1 MLENLKIFYKDL
13 IDVSKLTKTENKKIK
28 IFLLIILLNFQ
39 ILFDILIILFFSKYF
54 SQEIG
59 INNILIENLLNYELL
74 FPIFIL
80 LRYLFTYIE
89 KYLTTQL
96 RFDIENNLKTHL
108 LSKIFTK
115 GNLSIS
121 DAYYYVNIIS
131 EQVGSF
137 YATLSLFLSSFIQII
152 IFTVYLAFTNLT
164 IFSVFIAGL
173 ILISIPTVFL
183 TKFGRRNAN
192 DAYLASSEVSDKLE
206 KVLDN
211 LFLIKILNKQDEEI
225 SKFSTTIGKYFKAR
239 LNEIN
244 SGTIT
249 FILPVFLTLLTLSLL
264 IISRTSLLF
273 ITFDFI
279 GVLIRLFQS
288 LGVLNKNG
296 HVLTAY
302 HIYLD
307 KLYLF
312 EDYSENQNA
321 NSFAKDTNL
330 KNESIIFENIKFKY
344 FDSDEDIFENL
355 NLKIPL
361 NKHTIITGPNGSG
374 KSTLIGLMCG
384 VLHPSSGKIITNS
397 DRFGY
402 VGAQPMILNDT
413 LINNIMYGNSS
424 PNTKEEIV
432 GYIRQFKLF
441 ESIDEE
447 VLNKKISN
455 KSLSSGQMQKI
466 SFIRALAN
474 NVEILILDEATANL
488 DSETKDL
495 IYSVINN
502 LNITIINSTHS
513 SDELINYDHSISIY
527 FQDNKRKFEVN

>member
-1 MLENLKIFYKDL
+1 MIENLKVFYKDL
-13 IDVSKLTKTENKKIK
+13 IDVSKLTKTNNKKVK
-28 IFLLIILLNFQ
+28 IFILVILLNFQ
-39 ILFDILIILFFSKYF
+39 ILFDILIILFFSTYF

-59 INNILIENLLNYELL
+59 ISNLLIENILDYQIL
-74 FPIFIL
+74 FPTFIF

-89 KYLTTQL
+89 KHLTTQL

-108 LSKIFTK
+108 LSQIFAK

-137 YATLSLFLSSFIQII
+137 YATLSLFLSSLIQIV

-164 IFSVFIAGL
+164 IFSVFISGL
-173 ILISIPTVFL
+173 ILISIPTIFL
-183 TKFGRRNAN
+183 TKFGRSNAN
-192 DAYLASSEVSDKLE
+192 DAYLASSEVSSKLE

-225 SKFSTTIGKYFKAR
+225 SKFSDTLNKYFKAR

-249 FILPVFLTLLTLSLL
+249 FILPVFLTLITLSIL
-264 IISRTSLLF
+264 IILKTSLVF

-302 HIYLD
+302 HVYLE

-312 EDYSENQNA
+312 EDYSEKYNIS
-321 NSFAKDTNL
+321 SFTTDSSL
-330 KNESIIFENIKFKY
+330 KSEFIVFDDVEFKY
-344 FDSDEDIFENL
+344 FDSEENIFENL
-355 NLKIPL
+355 NLTIPL

-374 KSTLIGLMCG
+374 KSTLIGLMSG
-384 VLHPSSGKIITNS
+384 VLYPTSGKITTKSN
-397 DRFGY
+397 RFGY

-413 LINNIMYGNSS
+413 ILNNIMYGNSS
-424 PNTKEEIV
+424 DVSKEELV
-432 GYIRQFKLF
+432 NYLQQFKLF
-441 ESIDEE
+441 ESSEKE
-447 VLNKKISN
+447 VLNKRVSN
-455 KSLSSGQMQKI
+455 KNLSSGQMQKI

-474 NVEILILDEATANL
+474 KIDVLILDEASANL
-488 DSETKDL
+488 DTETKEL
-495 IYSVINN
+495 IYSIIND
-502 LNITIINSTHS
+502 LEITIINSTHS
-513 SDELINYDHSISIY
+513 SDELIGYDHSISIY
-527 FQDNKRKFEVN
+527 FQDNKRRFALN

>member
-1 MLENLKIFYKDL
+1 
-13 IDVSKLTKTENKKIK
+13 
-28 IFLLIILLNFQ
+28 
-39 ILFDILIILFFSKYF
+39 
-54 SQEIG
+54 
-59 INNILIENLLNYELL
+59 
-74 FPIFIL
+74 
-80 LRYLFTYIE
+80 
-89 KYLTTQL
+89 
-96 RFDIENNLKTHL
+96 
-108 LSKIFTK
+108 
-115 GNLSIS
+115 
-121 DAYYYVNIIS
+121 
-131 EQVGSF
+131 
-137 YATLSLFLSSFIQII
+137 
-152 IFTVYLAFTNLT
+152 
-164 IFSVFIAGL
+164 
-173 ILISIPTVFL
+173 
-183 TKFGRRNAN
+183 
-192 DAYLASSEVSDKLE
+192 
-206 KVLDN
+206 
-211 LFLIKILNKQDEEI
+211 LIKILNKQDEEI
-225 SKFSTTIGKYFKAR
+225 SKFSITIGKYFKAR

-264 IISRTSLLF
+264 IISKTSLLF

-424 PNTKEEIV
+424 PNTNEELV
-432 GYIRQFKLF
+432 GYIKQFKLF

-495 IYSVINN
+495 IYSVLNN